1 MMKVCAVKEKI
12 LLVVLIGL
20 VFVSVFSTP
29 LGLVRAERKPLN
41 VIIVWHYHQPWYY
54 GSNDSYF
61 ILPWVRMHSVGNYYK
76 MALILSKY
84 PEVKATF
91 TFSGSLLHQL
101 LSAVNGVMD
110 LRQIISW
117 KIVNGTATTKELFE
131 MLRIPGG
138 FFDIN
143 WANILE
149 LSPRFKEL
157 RSKAQAAFTKY
168 SGLPEEDMMV
178 KVVNEFTR
186 QDFIDLAT
194 LFNLLWIDPEV
205 VGSEYPELMSLRERA
220 LTQTSPS
227 YTESELALVLNKHVE
242 IMSKIIPKY
251 RELLNSGQ
259 AELIPVPYSHPIAP
273 LLADLGWYDD
283 LRLHVR
289 KSLELFKTYFN
300 YTPSGVWPAEQAVN
314 EEALR
319 VFSEHGI
326 SWCVTD
332 RNVLELSGVDVTK
345 PENYLRPWR
354 IDFNTSSFYVFFRDP
369 DLSNR
374 ISFSYS
380 GMETSAAIEDLRNY
394 LLSIASENTDESN
407 VIVVALD
414 GENPWESYRNFG
426 DDFLNS
432 LYSTLTE
439 LQEQGY
445 IVTLTP
451 SEYLSLYRGRSP
463 QLPLTTQKYLDLAG
477 KDISHITAYESLPI
491 RELQARI
498 AESSWSGKDARLST
512 WIGDKQENIALMWLV
527 KARNDVIS
535 RHGVSSLSELAE
547 VNPAAT
553 EAILRAQ
560 ASDWNWWYG
569 GEWGPV
575 GRFDIVYKY
584 YLTEAYESSGIQP
597 PPYLNATFLPD
608 GVPAGLINAQSPP
621 SLKTKP
627 VNYLIPESEL
637 DRVLEV
643 IVAHE
648 VLDKVIVGVDSD
660 YMYVNFRIKSP
671 GDSPYS
677 VVLYL
682 SNPRRSY
689 SPWVRGYNVFPINAT
704 RDLGVAIAS
713 AVVIKVSREAL
724 TDPLRRVVITYQ
736 ASGNESY
743 YPSYVD
749 YYNVLV
755 SDSDIYVALGVKWVN
770 LGLEV
775 GDVTYLAAALYANN
789 TLEAYSSRLGSVYF
803 VRVPRPPVTPG
814 ANLIAEFTDPE
825 KDDKGTGTYV
835 YPLNKVFV
843 PGVFDL
849 LKFSVLDAGDKY
861 ILTFE
866 VRELGGNPWG
876 GPNGFSMQFF
886 HVYLN
891 TDNVPG
897 SGNITTF
904 GLWVN
909 VDPEYAWEV
918 ALLIG
923 PGWTGGNNVIYPNGT
938 NVANAMSIYVEQPN
952 KIVAEVPK
960 QLIPAIKQPNEWG
973 WIVALTSWDGYG
985 TNNIRSFS
993 IDPSEWNFGVGAQN
1007 AVGVAAGVIP
1017 RIVDLLAPTPEIQYA
1032 QLSSY
1037 SVDVNT
1043 LVGTP
1048 AKIKGVRPAMQA
1060 PQQPTTVTETV
1071 TRTEVSS
1078 TTFTLTETVTTPQL
1092 ITDWNAV
1099 VLGVGATAIILG
1111 VVFFM
1116 LVRLFFKKK

>member
-1 MMKVCAVKEKI
+1 MRKVL
-12 LLVVLIGL
+12 LLVLISL
-20 VFVSVFSTP
+20 IIVSVFSAP
-29 LGLVRAERKPLN
+29 SSLIRAESKPLN

-54 GSNDSYF
+54 GENDSYF

-101 LSAVNGVMD
+101 LNAVNGVMD

-143 WANILE
+143 WANILD

-157 RSKAQAAFTKY
+157 RSRTQAAFTKY
-168 SGLPEEDMMV
+168 AGLPEEDMVV

-205 VGSEYPELMSLRERA
+205 VSSEYPELASLRERA
-220 LTQTSPS
+220 LTQTNPS
-227 YTESELALVLNKHVE
+227 FTENELTLVLNKHVE

-251 RELLNSGQ
+251 KELLNSSQ
-259 AELIPVPYSHPIAP
+259 AEIIPVPYSHPIAP
-273 LLADLGWYDD
+273 LLADLGWYND
-283 LRLHVR
+283 LRLHVK
-289 KSLELFKTYFN
+289 KSLELFDKYFN
-300 YTPSGVWPAEQAVN
+300 YVPSGVWPAEQAVN
-314 EEALR
+314 EEVLR
-319 VFSEHGI
+319 IFSEYGI
-326 SWCVTD
+326 YWCVTD
-332 RNVLELSGVDVTK
+332 RNVLELSGVDVTR

-354 IDFNTSSFYVFFRDP
+354 IDFDTKSFYVFFRDP
-369 DLSNR
+369 ELSNR
-374 ISFSYS
+374 LSFQYS
-380 GMETSAAIEDLRNY
+380 GIETSVAIEDFRNY
-394 LLSIASENTDESN
+394 LLGIASANTEESSVV
-407 VIVVALD
+407 VIALD

-432 LYSTLTE
+432 LYATLTE

-451 SEYLSLYRGRSP
+451 SEYLNLYKEKSP
-463 QLPLTTQKYLDLAG
+463 GLPLTTQRYLDLAG
-477 KDISHITAYESLPI
+477 KDISYMTTYETLPT
-491 RELQARI
+491 RELPARI
-498 AESSWSGKDARLST
+498 AESSWSGKDARLNT

-527 KARNDVIS
+527 KARDEVMS
-535 RHGVSSLSELAE
+535 KYGVSSLEELAE
-547 VNPAAT
+547 VNPVAT
-553 EAILRAQ
+553 ESLLRAE

-584 YLTEAYESSGIQP
+584 YLSEAYKSSGIYP
-597 PPYLNATFLPD
+597 PPYLNTTFLPD
-608 GVPAGLINAQSPP
+608 GVPSGVINAQSPP
-621 SLKTKP
+621 SLRTKP
-627 VNYLIPESEL
+627 TNYVIPDSEL

-643 IVAHE
+643 TVAHR
-648 VLDKVIVGVDSD
+648 VLDKIIVGVDSD
-660 YMYVNFRIKSP
+660 YMYVNFRINLTSNLP
-671 GDSPYS
+671 HS

-689 SPWVRGYNVFPINAT
+689 SPWIRGYNVYPINST
-704 RDLGVAIAS
+704 KDLGVAIAS
-713 AVVIKVSREAL
+713 AVVIRITKEAL
-724 TDPLRRVVITYQ
+724 TDPLSRLAVTYQ
-736 ASGNESY
+736 VSGNETY

-749 YYNVLV
+749 YYNVLGNESIV
-755 SDSDIYVALGVKWVN
+755 FIALGIKWVN

-775 GDVTYLAAALYANN
+775 GDITYLTAALYLND
-789 TLEAYSSRLGSVYF
+789 TLEAHSSRLGSVYF
-803 VRVPRPPVTPG
+803 IRVPRPPVAPG
-814 ANLIAEFTDPE
+814 ANVIAEFTDPE
-825 KDDKGTGTYV
+825 KDDKGAGTYV

-866 VRELGGNPWG
+866 VKELGGNPWG

-886 HVYLN
+886 HIYLD
-891 TDNVPG
+891 TDGTPD
-897 SGNITTF
+897 SGNFTTF

-909 VDPEYAWEV
+909 IDPEYAWEV
-918 ALLIG
+918 TLLIG
-923 PGWTGGNNVIYPNGT
+923 PGWSGSNNVIYPNGT
-938 NVANAMSIYVEQPN
+938 NTANAMSIYVEQPN

-960 QLIPAIKQPNEWG
+960 KLIPAIKEPSEWG
-973 WIVALTSWDGYG
+973 WVVVLTSWDGYG

-993 IDPSEWNFGVGAQN
+993 IDPTEWNFGVGPQHAI
-1007 AVGVAAGVIP
+1007 GVAAGVIP
-1017 RIVDLLAPTPEIQYA
+1017 RLVDLLAPTPELQYT

-1037 SVDVNT
+1037 KVDVET

-1048 AKIKGVRPAMQA
+1048 AKIKGVRPAAQA
-1060 PQQPTTVTETV
+1060 PQQPTTVTETI
-1071 TRTEVSS
+1071 TRTVVSS
-1078 TTFTLTETVTTPQL
+1078 TTSTQVETITVSQL
-1092 ITDWNAV
+1092 VTDWSLIALSAITTAV
-1099 VLGVGATAIILG
+1099 ALS
-1111 VVFFM
+1111 VVFLALIKF
-1116 LVRLFFKKK
+1116 FFKKK

>member
-1 MMKVCAVKEKI
+1 MRRKI
-12 LLVVLIGL
+12 LLLFLAGL
-20 VFVSVFSTP
+20 VIASIFSAP
-29 LGLVRAERKPLN
+29 FSLIRAESKPLN
-41 VIIVWHYHQPWYY
+41 VIVVWHYHQPWYY
-54 GSNDSYF
+54 GENDSYF

-117 KIVNGTATTKELFE
+117 KIVEGTATTRDLFE
-131 MLRIPGG
+131 ALRIPGG

-149 LSPRFKEL
+149 LSPKFKEL
-157 RSKAQAAFTKY
+157 RSRAQAAFTKY
-168 SGLPEEDMMV
+168 AGLPEEDMII
-178 KVVNEFTR
+178 KVVSEFTR

-205 VGSEYPELMSLRERA
+205 VASEYTELASLRERA
-220 LTQTSPS
+220 LTQTNPS
-227 YTESELALVLNKHVE
+227 FTESELALVLSKHVE

-259 AELIPVPYSHPIAP
+259 AEIIPVPYSHPIAP

-283 LRLHVR
+283 LRLHVS
-289 KSLELFKTYFN
+289 KSLELFSTYFN
-300 YTPSGVWPAEQAVN
+300 YVPSGIWPAEQAVN

-319 VFSEHGI
+319 IFSEYGI

-332 RNVLELSGVDVTK
+332 RNVLELSGVDVSR
-345 PENYLRPWR
+345 PDNYLRPWR
-354 IDFNTSSFYVFFRDP
+354 IDFGTTSFYVFFRDP
-369 DLSNR
+369 ELSNR
-374 ISFSYS
+374 LSFQYS
-380 GMETSAAIEDLRNY
+380 GMETSAAIGDFRNY
-394 LLSIASENTDESN
+394 LLSIASANTDESS
-407 VIVVALD
+407 VIVIALD
-414 GENPWESYRNFG
+414 GENPWESYKNFG

-432 LYSTLTE
+432 LYAALTE

-451 SEYLSLYRGRSP
+451 SEYLNLYREKSP
-463 QLPLTTQKYLDLAG
+463 ELPLTTQKYLDLVG
-477 KDISHITAYESLPI
+477 KDISHITTYEALPT
-491 RELQARI
+491 RELPARI

-527 KARNDVIS
+527 KARDEVMS
-535 RHGVSSLSELAE
+535 RYSVSSLNELAGI
-547 VNPAAT
+547 NPVAA
-553 EAILRAQ
+553 EALLRAE

-575 GRFDIVYKY
+575 GRFDLVYKY
-584 YLTEAYESSGIQP
+584 YLLEAYRSSDIQP
-597 PPYLNATFLPD
+597 PPYLNTTFLPD
-608 GVPAGLINAQSPP
+608 GVPSGVINTQSPP
-621 SLKTKP
+621 SLRTKP
-627 VNYLIPESEL
+627 ANYVIPDSEL

-643 IVAHE
+643 VIAHE
-648 VLDKVIVGVDSD
+648 ALDKVIVGVDSD
-660 YMYVNFRIKSP
+660 YIYVNFRINLTTNL
-671 GDSPYS
+671 PYS

-689 SPWVRGYNVFPINAT
+689 SPWIRGYNVYPMNST

-713 AVVIKVSREAL
+713 AVVIKVVNEAL
-724 TDPLRRVVITYQ
+724 TDPLSRVVITYQ
-736 ASGNESY
+736 ASGNETY

-749 YYNVLV
+749 YYNVLGSEGNV
-755 SDSDIYVALGVKWVN
+755 FIALGIKWVN

-775 GDVTYLAAALYANN
+775 GDVTYLTVALYSNN
-789 TLEAYSSRLGSVYF
+789 TLEAHSSRLGSVYF
-803 VRVPRPPVTPG
+803 IRVPRPPVAPG
-814 ANLIAEFTDPE
+814 ANVIAEFADPE
-825 KDDKGTGTYV
+825 RDDKGAGTYV

-849 LKFSVLDAGDKY
+849 LKFSVLDIGDKY
-861 ILTFE
+861 LLTFE

-886 HVYLN
+886 HIYLD
-891 TDNVPG
+891 TDGIPG
-897 SGNITTF
+897 SGNLTTF

-909 VDPEYAWEV
+909 IDPEYAWEV
-918 ALLIG
+918 ALLVG
-923 PGWTGGNNVIYPNGT
+923 PGWSGSNNIIYPNGT
-938 NVANAMSIYVEQPN
+938 NIANAMSIYVEQPN

-960 QLIPAIKQPNEWG
+960 GLIPAIKEPGDWG
-973 WIVALTSWDGYG
+973 WVVVLTSWDGYG
-985 TNNIRSFS
+985 ANNIRSFS
-993 IDPSEWNFGVGAQN
+993 IDPSEWNFGVGAQH
-1007 AVGVAAGVIP
+1007 AIGVAAGVIP
-1017 RIVDLLAPTPEIQYA
+1017 RIVDLLAPTSELQYA

-1037 SVDVNT
+1037 SVDVET

-1048 AKIKGVRPAMQA
+1048 AKIKGVRPAAQV
-1060 PQQPTTVTETV
+1060 PQQPTTVTETT
-1071 TRTEVSS
+1071 TRTVVLS
-1078 TTFTLTETVTTPQL
+1078 TTYTQTETTTASQL
-1092 ITDWNAV
+1092 VTDWNLIALSV
-1099 VLGVGATAIILG
+1099 IATAIVLSVAFLILIK
-1111 VVFFM
+1111 
-1116 LVRLFFKKK
+1116 LFFKKK